1 MGNSRKPWLKYRNPD
16 KPARKYHIEDKKP
29 RQLIWARLWLVL
41 GFSVGA
47 HRFYL
52 WDYRVGG
59 ILASIY
65 CIFSILLTFSMQR
78 FFSHLSDDVAET
90 VSLLIYLL
98 VAIPIGVY
106 EWRRLPERIRAANL
120 RAFGPS
126 NAKEPN
132 YHGEIGKYSALRP
145 TVVLAI
151 AASVIMI
158 FTSFRDDLWRDVA
171 VIIFFTGV
179 LVFFIHLLIVSKR
192 PEKETS

>member
-59 ILASIY
+59 IWASIY

-78 FFSHLSDDVAET
+78 FFTHLSDDFAET

-145 TVVLAI
+145 TDVLAI

-171 VIIFFTGV
+171 AIIFFTGV
-179 LVFFIHLLIVSKR
+179 LVFFIHLLIVSRR

>member
-1 MGNSRKPWLKYRNPD
+1 MDNSRKPWLKYRNPD
-16 KPARKYHIEDKKP
+16 KPAGKYHIGDKKP

-59 ILASIY
+59 IWASIY

-78 FFSHLSDDVAET
+78 FFTHLSDDFAET

-106 EWRRLPERIRAANL
+106 EWPRLPERIRAANL

-151 AASVIMI
+151 TASVIMI
-158 FTSFRDDLWRDVA
+158 FTSFRDDLWRDFA